1 MPKISVVIPVYNVE
15 KYLPKCIDSVLNQ
28 TLSDIEIILVNDG
41 SEDLSGE
48 ICERYAELD
57 SRIKYI
63 CQENQGVVMT
73 RKNGMKYVT
82 SEYVTFIDSD
92 DWVSESFF
100 EELYNNING
109 CDLLLADHYVEKGK
123 TITINRNAVPKGLYN
138 TSEKMKYI
146 IDNLLCATDPEI
158 QAIIAIPPYIWS
170 KLYKSE
176 IAKET
181 FEEIDT
187 NLFFYEDVDFISKY
201 ILKCKSVNNS
211 DICGYYYLER
221 SDSCVKRIHPTFLL
235 NLNNLYS
242 SLIKAFKES
251 EHSESLI
258 KQLHHRITYILSY
271 APGRMGFHTE
281 CMIMRYISP
290 FLNKI
295 EGRKTALYGAGVVG
309 KNYYLQMKKSKGGA
323 PSVWVD
329 RNYEL
334 YNNDFP
340 VHPVEELK
348 IADFDYIIIAVES
361 ENTAESIRQN
371 LIGMGFDDDK
381 ILWEEPVKI
390 YNP

>member
-48 ICERYAELD
+48 ICERYTELD

-138 TSEKMKYI
+138 TPEKVNYI
-146 IDNLLCATDPEI
+146 AENMLYATDSSSDSPMGVF
-158 QAIIAIPPYIWS
+158 PYMCS

-176 IAKET
+176 IARET

-187 NLFFYEDVDFISKY
+187 SLFFNEDIDFILKY
-201 ILKCKSVNNS
+201 TIKCRSVNYS
-211 DICGYYYLER
+211 DICGYYYLDR
-221 SDSCVKRIHPTFLL
+221 SDSCVKRIHPTYLL

-271 APGRMGFHTE
+271 APGRMGFHPE

-340 VHPVEELK
+340 VHPDEELK
-348 IADFDYIIIAVES
+348 NADFDYIIVAVEN
-361 ENTAESIRQN
+361 EKIAESIRQN
-371 LIGMGFDDDK
+371 LIGMGFDENK
-381 ILWEEPVKI
+381 ILWEEPIKI